1 MASWTLDDLA
11 YWDAKIREQ
20 VDALGLDCYPQE
32 FELCNHNDM
41 LAYMAYSGIP
51 SHYPHWSYGKS
62 FEKLKT
68 LYEYGMSGLPYEM
81 VINSIPALAYLMRDN
96 SLCLHILT
104 IAHVYGHNDFF
115 KNNFTF
121 KSTRAEFT
129 IGTFKAHASRV
140 RSYMEDPSIGAD
152 KVENILD
159 AAHALSLQ
167 RRRNLAVKKLS
178 PHEEREQLRAN
189 ALPPHDPFKSVHRRP
204 DYVEP
209 DLQKVPLSPEPDL
222 LLFIRDH
229 NPYLANWER
238 DLLTIVDE
246 ESRYFIPQIETKIMN
261 EGWASWVHREIMNA
275 IELPQELHLEFL
287 VRHNQVVRP
296 TPGGINP
303 YHLGLKLWTDLKRRY
318 DEPTR
323 DEIREN
329 GQPNKDGMA
338 KLLEVR
344 ETDRDQSF
352 LRRFLTEELMRE
364 MDLFEYE
371 PKGDDLVISKVAD
384 EEGWR
389 GVKEQLIR
397 GVGMGSIP
405 VIRIEDADFGHK
417 RTLYLV
423 HDHDGRDLQLENAE
437 KTLAYVYRL
446 WGREAVI
453 ETTLSGK
460 RTLLTFN
467 DRGFS
472 AKSLK

>member
-1 MASWTLDDLA
+1 MAIWSLDDLA
-11 YWDAKIREQ
+11 CWDAKIREQ

-68 LYEYGMSGLPYEM
+68 LYDYGMSGLPYEM
-81 VINSIPALAYLMRDN
+81 VINSSPALAYLMRDN
-96 SLCLHILT
+96 SLCLHVLT

-121 KSTRAEFT
+121 TSTRAEFT
-129 IGTFKAHASRV
+129 IGTFKAHAERV
-140 RSYMEDPSIGAD
+140 RAYMEDPSIGVD

-167 RRRNLAVKKLS
+167 RRRNLAVRKLS
-178 PHEEREQLRAN
+178 VPEEREQLLEN
-189 ALPPHDPFKSVHRRP
+189 AEPAHDPFKKMHRRP

-246 ESRYFIPQIETKIMN
+246 EARYFIPQIETKIMN
-261 EGWASWVHREIMNA
+261 EGWASWVHREILNA

-296 TPGGINP
+296 TPGGLNP
-303 YHLGLKLWTDLKRRY
+303 YHLGLRIWTDLKRRF

-323 DEIREN
+323 DEIQEH
-329 GQPNKDGMA
+329 GPPTKSGMA

-384 EEGWR
+384 KQGWR
-389 GVKEQLIR
+389 AVKEQLIR
-397 GVGMGSIP
+397 SVGMGGIP
-405 VIRIEDADFGHK
+405 VIRIEDADFGHQ
-417 RTLYLV
+417 RTLYLT
-423 HDHDGRDLQLENAE
+423 HEHDGRDLQLENAE
-437 KTLAYVYRL
+437 KTLGYVYRL

-453 ETTLSGK
+453 ETTLAGK
-460 RTLLTFN
+460 RTALTFN

-472 AKSLK
+472 AKALK

>member
-1 MASWTLDDLA
+1 MATWSLDDLA

-68 LYEYGMSGLPYEM
+68 LYDYGLNGLPYEM
-81 VINSIPALAYLMRDN
+81 VINSNPALAYLMRDN
-96 SLCLHILT
+96 SLCLHVLT

-129 IGTFKAHASRV
+129 IGTFKAHAERV

-178 PHEEREQLRAN
+178 PEEERQQLLTN
-189 ALPPHDPFKSVHRRP
+189 AQPAADPFKSVHRRP

-209 DLQKVPLSPEPDL
+209 DLQKVPLSPEPDI

-246 ESRYFIPQIETKIMN
+246 EARYFIPQIETKIMN

-303 YHLGLKLWTDLKRRY
+303 YHLGLKIWTDLKRRF

-323 DEIREN
+323 EEIREH
-329 GQPNKDGMA
+329 GQPAKTGME

-371 PKGDDLVISKVAD
+371 PKGDDLIVSKVSD
-384 EEGWR
+384 EQGWR
-389 GVKEQLIR
+389 AVKEQLIKS
-397 GVGMGSIP
+397 VGMGGIP

-417 RTLYLV
+417 RTLYLT

-446 WGREAVI
+446 WGREVVI
-453 ETTLSGK
+453 ESVLAGK

-472 AKSLK
+472 AKTLK

>member
-1 MASWTLDDLA
+1 MATWSLDDLA

-20 VDALGLDCYPQE
+20 VDVLGLDCYPQE

-81 VINSIPALAYLMRDN
+81 VINSNPALAYLMRDN
-96 SLCLHILT
+96 SLCLHVLT

-129 IGTFKAHASRV
+129 IGTFKAHAQRV
-140 RSYMEDPSIGAD
+140 RAYMEDPSIGAD
-152 KVENILD
+152 RVENILD
-159 AAHALSLQ
+159 EAHALSLQ
-167 RRRNLAVKKLS
+167 RRRNLT
-178 PHEEREQLRAN
+178 PDEEREQLLGN
-189 ALPPHDPFKSVHRRP
+189 AQPAHDPFKRVHRRP
-204 DYVEP
+204 EYVEP

-246 ESRYFIPQIETKIMN
+246 EARYFIPQIETKIMN
-261 EGWASWVHREIMNA
+261 EGWASWVHREILNA

-303 YHLGLKLWTDLKRRY
+303 YHLGLKIWTDLKRRF

-323 DEIREN
+323 EEIREH
-329 GQPNKDGMA
+329 GQPAKSGMA

-371 PKGDDLVISKVAD
+371 PKGDDLVVSKVAD
-384 EEGWR
+384 EQGWR
-389 GVKEQLIR
+389 AVKEQLIR
-397 GVGMGSIP
+397 SVGMGGIP

-417 RTLYLV
+417 RTLYLT

-453 ETTLSGK
+453 ETVLAGK

-472 AKSLK
+472 AKTLK